1 MLDRFPQAVIK
12 KVVKNQYTIF
22 EIRAFDNG
30 MMRWVLSQGSLVEI
44 ISPTS
49 FKEKIIAEL
58 TQIQQNYL

>member
-22 EIRAFDNG
+22 EIRTFDNG